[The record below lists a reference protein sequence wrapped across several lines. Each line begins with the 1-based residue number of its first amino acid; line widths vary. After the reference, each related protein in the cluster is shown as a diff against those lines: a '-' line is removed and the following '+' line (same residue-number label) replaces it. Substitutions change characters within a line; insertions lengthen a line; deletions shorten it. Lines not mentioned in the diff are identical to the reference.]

1 MNLKKILLALAVS
14 VVVCIQSFPS
24 SAVIVSGGDS
34 ALLGYSESDYS
45 ESDCSSK
52 NPFELSFAKEF
63 ALLGIGIALSGS
75 DLILDN
81 MMHVNRQE
89 YDGEIYDK
97 DDVNAFDR
105 FFMHGYSK
113 SLHAV
118 SNITL
123 ASLLVSPALLAPLS
137 DRSLWLTEGIMY
149 AETLLIANGLKEL
162 TKLCVTRIRPYMY
175 YGIDSAPEDKI
186 ADGDF
191 ASSFFSGHS
200 TMAFASASFLSY
212 TFCSLFPD
220 SSMKIPVVA
229 GSFSLAA
236 LTAVLRVL
244 GGNHF
249 ATDVITGAVVGT
261 SVGFLVPFLHR
272 TRGEKSCVQIAP
284 SAMGISVRIGL

>member
-34 ALLGYSESDYS
+34 ALLGYSESD
-45 ESDCSSK
+45 CSSK
-52 NPFELSFAKEF
+52 NPFALSFAKEF

-81 MMHVNRQE
+81 MMHINRQE

-137 DRSLWLTEGIMY
+137 DRSLWLTEGVMY

-175 YGIDSAPEDKI
+175 YGIDSAPDDKI

-220 SSMKIPVVA
+220 SSLKIPVVA

-272 TRGEKSCVQIAP
+272 THGNGSCVQIAP
-284 SAMGISVRIGL
+284 SAMGVSVRIGV

>member
-1 MNLKKILLALAVS
+1 MNFKKILLALAVS

-34 ALLGYSESDYS
+34 ALLGYS

-89 YDGEIYDK
+89 YYGEIYDK

-175 YGIDSAPEDKI
+175 YGMDSAPEDKI

-249 ATDVITGAVVGT
+249 ATDVITGAVVGS

-272 TRGEKSCVQIAP
+272 THGNGSCVQIAP
-284 SAMGISVRIGL
+284 SAMGVSVRIGL

>member
-34 ALLGYSESDYS
+34 ALLGYS

-81 MMHVNRQE
+81 MMHVNRQK

-175 YGIDSAPEDKI
+175 YGMDSAPEDKI

-249 ATDVITGAVVGT
+249 ATDVITGAVVGS

-272 TRGEKSCVQIAP
+272 THGNGSCVQIAP
-284 SAMGISVRIGL
+284 SAMGVSVRIGL